1 MSVFQPY
8 VTKIQWIMAIRQLQG
23 KKMRPGLDTR
33 SLAKI
38 DEGSIV
44 MDTYVPL
51 LRPTLTA
58 NLSG

>member
-8 VTKIQWIMAIRQLQG
+8 VTMTQWIMAIRQLQG